1 MAADSWDPAQY
12 QRFQSERRQPF
23 TDLLSLLRP
32 VPGGRVVDLGCG
44 TGELTAAL
52 HRHLEAAETLGI
64 DRSESMLAQSDAWAG
79 EGVSFERREIADFA
93 AADADDRA
101 FDVIAANASLQWVP
115 GHLEILPRLKTRLR
129 AAGQLAFQVPANADH
144 PSHAVARALAREEP
158 FATALAGRPGAEQDP
173 IPPPEDYA
181 VALHRMG
188 FAEQV
193 VRLQVYGHVLRSS
206 GDVVEWVKGTLL
218 TMYRDRLD
226 DDTYAAFM
234 ERYRSRLLAELGDIR
249 PYFYPFKRTLCW
261 ACLPSEGHPSP

>member
-1 MAADSWDPAQY
+1 MAADSWEPAQY
-12 QRFQSERRQPF
+12 QRFQAERRQPF

-52 HRHLEAAETLGI
+52 HRQLRAAETVGL

-79 EGVSFERREIADFA
+79 NGVSFERRQIADFA
-93 AADADDRA
+93 AAGPDDGR

-115 GHLEILPRLKTRLR
+115 GHLGLLTQLAKRLR
-129 AAGQLAFQVPANADH
+129 PGGQLAFQVPANGDH
-144 PSHAVARALAREEP
+144 PSHWVARELATEEP
-158 FATALAGRPGAEQDP
+158 FATALRGRPGAEQDP

-181 VALHRMG
+181 VALHDLG
-188 FAEQV
+188 FAKQV
-193 VRLQVYGHVLRSS
+193 VRLQVYGHVLPSTAE
-206 GDVVEWVKGTLL
+206 VVEWVKGTLL

-226 DDTYAAFM
+226 DATYEAFV
-234 ERYRSRLLAELGDIR
+234 ERYRGRLLAVLGDVR

-261 ACLPSEGHPSP
+261 AGLPSEVDPSP